1 MNWRSGTLAFS
12 VFLLASLAIPL
23 DTAAEQKGTGGT
35 TSTSTKTCDQKHD
48 ACTRYCIGAKKDNKE
63 LVKCTEGCGDEWL
76 KCKRSAKRGAL
87 PQGTSPDITTIAP
100 GD

>member
-12 VFLLASLAIPL
+12 IFLLALLAIPL

-35 TSTSTKTCDQKHD
+35 TSTKTCDQKHD
-48 ACTRYCIGAKKDNKE
+48 ACTSYCIGAKKDGME
-63 LVKCTEGCGDEWL
+63 LVKCTEGCAGEWL
-76 KCKRSAKRGAL
+76 KCNRSAKQGAL